1 MRHAMIMAGGS
12 GKRLWP
18 MSRGQEPKQL
28 IPLFDGVSLL
38 GIAASRLKGVVPE
51 ECQWICAGSAHKS
64 SIYNA
69 VPTLKQ
75 GHLIGEPMGRD
86 TLNAVALTAA
96 VLHHHDQGAIFAVL
110 TADHIITPQ
119 DEFARCLDA
128 GFKLVEESNNRF
140 ITFGITPTYPATGY
154 GYVELGKAIGK
165 NANECVRF
173 VEKPDEATATE
184 YIESGCF
191 AWNSGMFIFHAG
203 TFLETLHRVQPE
215 NYNGIMEIAASL
227 GTPDEASTIERV
239 YQVLPKIS
247 VDYGMME
254 PASDDDGVN
263 ICTVPMT
270 VTWLD
275 VGSWPTY
282 GETLVAD
289 KSGNRS
295 DTKAVH
301 LDSTNV
307 LAVSSDKLHT
317 ITTIGCEDL
326 IIVHTPD
333 ATLVFPASEAQRVKE
348 MHALVDESLQ

>member
-1 MRHAMIMAGGS
+1 MIMAGGS
-12 GKRLWP
+12 GTRLWP

-38 GIAASRLKGVVPE
+38 GIAAGRLDGIVPE
-51 ECQWICAGSAHKS
+51 ERQWICAGSAHAA

-69 VPTLKQ
+69 VPALKQ

-96 VLHHHDQGAIFAVL
+96 VLHHHDNDAIFAVL

-128 GFKLVEESNNRF
+128 GFKLVEEVNNRF
-140 ITFGITPTYPATGY
+140 ITFGITPTHPATGY
-154 GYVELGKAIGK
+154 GYVELGAAIGE
-165 NANECVRF
+165 NSNECVRF
-173 VEKPDEATATE
+173 VEKPDEARATE
-184 YIESGCF
+184 YIETGCF
-191 AWNSGMFIFHAG
+191 VWNSGMFIFHAG
-203 TFLETLHRVQPE
+203 VFLETLSRLQPE
-215 NYNGIMEIAASL
+215 NYKGIMEIAASL
-227 GTPDEASTIERV
+227 GTQDEISTIERV
-239 YQVLPKIS
+239 YPMLPKIS

-254 PASDDDGVN
+254 PASKDDSVD

-282 GETLVAD
+282 GETLIAD
-289 KSGNRS
+289 GSGNRS
-295 DTKAVH
+295 DTNALH
-301 LDSTNV
+301 LDSKNV
-307 LAVSSDKLHT
+307 LAVSSDKQHT

-348 MHALVDESLQ
+348 MHALVDKSLQ

>member
-1 MRHAMIMAGGS
+1 MIMAGGS
-12 GKRLWP
+12 GTRLWP

-51 ECQWICAGSAHKS
+51 ECQWICAGSAHES
-64 SIYNA
+64 SIFNA

-96 VLHHHDQGAIFAVL
+96 VLHQHDQGAIFAVL

-203 TFLETLHRVQPE
+203 TFLETLRRVQPE

-239 YQVLPKIS
+239 YPALPKIS

-307 LAVSSDKLHT
+307 LAVSSDKQHT

-333 ATLVFPASEAQRVKE
+333 ATLVFPASESQRVKE